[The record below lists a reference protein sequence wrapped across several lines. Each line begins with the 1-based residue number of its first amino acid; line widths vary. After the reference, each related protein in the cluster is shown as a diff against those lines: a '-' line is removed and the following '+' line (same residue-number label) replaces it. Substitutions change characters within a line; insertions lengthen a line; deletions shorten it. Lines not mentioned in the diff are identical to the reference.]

1 MNQGKFEDYSE
12 NEETELSP
20 DEINEAL
27 EDALEIDTQTQVFL
41 EMRKQNLELLK
52 IAAQVAGF
60 AGPHPPIKSGDVK
73 NALRNIWEIYSE
85 VYTWVDP
92 EETEEDE
99 DGEFDE
105 QDD

>member
-1 MNQGKFEDYSE
+1 MNQSNFEDE
-12 NEETELSP
+12 PEGEEAELSP
-20 DEINEAL
+20 EEITEVL

-52 IAAQVAGF
+52 VAAQIAGF
-60 AGPHPPIKSGDVK
+60 AGPHPPIKPGDVK

-92 EETEEDE
+92 EETGDEED
-99 DGEFDE
+99 DEFDE